1 MYGVNIL
8 FYCKSTTFFIYYPK
22 NSTIFYTFSN
32 ITYVLCPNF
41 IPFVLHYSLQFTVN
55 LYIPK
60 KSSTFALDYKI
71 TGIIYKNILGIML
84 IEKIGENAG
93 AIWNALQ
100 GGALTTKALK
110 KATKLKEA
118 DLNLALGWLAR
129 ENKIAFEVAEK
140 DITVSLL

>member
-1 MYGVNIL
+1 
-8 FYCKSTTFFIYYPK
+8 
-22 NSTIFYTFSN
+22 
-32 ITYVLCPNF
+32 
-41 IPFVLHYSLQFTVN
+41 
-55 LYIPK
+55 
-60 KSSTFALDYKI
+60 
-71 TGIIYKNILGIML
+71 ML

-93 AIWNALQ
+93 LIWNALQ

-129 ENKIAFEVAEK
+129 ENKIAFEVEEK